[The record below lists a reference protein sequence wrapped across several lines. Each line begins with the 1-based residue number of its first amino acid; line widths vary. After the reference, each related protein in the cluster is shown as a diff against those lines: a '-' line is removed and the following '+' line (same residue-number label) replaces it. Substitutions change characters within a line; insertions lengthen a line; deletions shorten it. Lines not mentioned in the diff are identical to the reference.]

1 MVVRGSHLRC
11 EGLVELRGYWK
22 WMAWDVEEL
31 LAWMVGGM
39 EGKDVGIPTI
49 TCFQG
54 SFYPFGLMRVW

>member
-1 MVVRGSHLRC
+1 
-11 EGLVELRGYWK
+11 
-22 WMAWDVEEL
+22 MAWDVEEL

-54 SFYPFGLMRVW
+54 SFYPVGLMRVW